1 MAAKLHTVKAPFKL
15 KTGGMTL
22 VNNYSP
28 AREVLVDRDQKQ
40 PLPITMYLPGSSAF
54 FYLPTYLCI
63 YIGPTSYR
71 IGTKMKPDIN
81 SVEVPGQLRH
91 NRHPVDGV
99 VVGAGSLPLRPQFV
113 SNSVDSAIIYV

>member
-1 MAAKLHTVKAPFKL
+1 MAAKLRTVKGPFKL
-15 KTGGMTL
+15 KTGGMIL

-28 AREVLVDRDQKQ
+28 ARGVLVDRDQKQ
-40 PLPITMYLPGSSAF
+40 PLLITMYLPGSSAF
-54 FYLPTYLCI
+54 FYLPSYLSI

-81 SVEVPGQLRH
+81 SVEVHGQLSH
-91 NRHPVDGV
+91 NRHPIDGAL
-99 VVGAGSLPLRPQFV
+99 VGAGSLSLRPQFV